1 MIVCELE
8 QSRAGPWAIL
18 NSCGLGARAGI
29 PLPPPVS
36 EANGQPMARL
46 PAHPL
51 LPVFWAL
58 SRASLLVAF
67 RAPGSPLVCCRV
79 AGILLTQPSFD
90 PPREWQTQS
99 GLTRSNHMTK
109 RPHRVSRYPLVRPSF
124 WCPGFAISWLPPSLL
139 ALSCTPFVR
148 LLALQPPS
156 NQGRLCIINNRLC
169 RFSVLQAEG

>member
-1 MIVCELE
+1 
-8 QSRAGPWAIL
+8 
-18 NSCGLGARAGI
+18 
-29 PLPPPVS
+29 
-36 EANGQPMARL
+36 MARL

-79 AGILLTQPSFD
+79 AGILLTQPSFE
-90 PPREWQTQS
+90 PP
-99 GLTRSNHMTK
+99 GDDKHMWFDK
-109 RPHRVSRYPLVRPSF
+109 VKPHDQETPQGSRYPLVRPSF

-148 LLALQPPS
+148 PLALQPPS
-156 NQGRLCIINNRLC
+156 NQGRFCIINNRLC